1 MTSEHQCQQAL
12 DAEAKRYASR
22 FVHEDRH
29 VTTIHRK
36 LQTLTEQQQA
46 AITNKVCQS
55 LVFFFSY
62 CFFLSF
68 KLLDVIRMILLYFF
82 TWIMFCSVVNI

>member
-1 MTSEHQCQQAL
+1 MSKVTSEHQCQQAL

-36 LQTLTEQQQA
+36 LQTLTDQQQA
-46 AITNKVCQS
+46 AITNKVCHS
-55 LVFFFSY
+55 LVFAS
-62 CFFLSF
+62 
-68 KLLDVIRMILLYFF
+68 LYFYF
-82 TWIMFCSVVNI
+82 FI